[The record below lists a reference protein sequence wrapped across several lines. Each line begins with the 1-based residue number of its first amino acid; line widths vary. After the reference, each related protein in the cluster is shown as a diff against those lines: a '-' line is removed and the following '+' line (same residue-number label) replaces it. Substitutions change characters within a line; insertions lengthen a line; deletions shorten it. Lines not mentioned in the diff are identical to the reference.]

1 MYKTI
6 TSAAN
11 PLFKRVNAL
20 HEKKFRAR
28 EGLFLAEGMRI
39 VVEAVDSGHIPEILI
54 LAPGIADH
62 PAMRR
67 VINMCRH
74 GVTEMTEMTPDL
86 LTRLTRKDNPQN
98 VVGVFCQSL
107 TSLRHIDRSRAHL
120 WFVLESIK
128 DPGNLGTILRT
139 ADAVGAGG
147 VILLDQ
153 GCDPFSVEAVRSS
166 MGAIFTQTVT
176 AVEWPEFLSWLRNGP
191 GLLAGASLKT
201 ALDYQAV
208 AYTNP
213 TFLLMGNEQSGLP
226 QAYEDACDALV
237 KLPMRGKADSLNVA
251 VATAVLAYEVINQ
264 HKATHPLTAGAT
276 S

>member
-1 MYKTI
+1 MYKSI

-20 HEKKFRAR
+20 HEKKFRGR

-39 VVEAVDSGHIPEILI
+39 IVEAVDSGHIPVFLI
-54 LAPGIADH
+54 LAPGIAEH

-74 GVTEMTEMTPDL
+74 GVTELIEMTPDL
-86 LTRLTRKDNPQN
+86 LIRLTRKDNPQN
-98 VVGVFCQSL
+98 VVGVFRQSL
-107 TSLRHIDRSRAHL
+107 TSLRQVDRTRSRL
-120 WFVLESIK
+120 WFALEAIK

-166 MGAIFTQTVT
+166 MGAIFTQTIVT
-176 AVEWPEFLSWLRNGP
+176 AEWTEFSAWLRAGP
-191 GLLAGASLKT
+191 GFLAGASLKT
-201 ALDYQAV
+201 AVDYQAV
-208 AYTNP
+208 AYPDP

-226 QAYEDACDALV
+226 QAYEAACDALV

-251 VATAVLAYEVINQ
+251 IATAVLAYEVVNQ
-264 HKATHPLTAGAT
+264 HKAAIPGDTPAT

>member
-1 MYKTI
+1 MHKTI

-28 EGLFLAEGMRI
+28 DGLFLAEGMRI

-67 VINMCRH
+67 VINMCRQD
-74 GVTEMTEMTPDL
+74 VTEMTEMTPEL

-98 VVGVFCQSL
+98 VVGVFRQAL
-107 TSLRHIDRSRAHL
+107 TPLRQLDRARAHI
-120 WFVLESIK
+120 WFVLEAIK

-166 MGAIFTQTVT
+166 MGALFTQTVAT
-176 AVEWPEFLSWLRNGP
+176 AAWPEFLAWLREGP
-191 GLLAGASLKT
+191 GFLVGASLKT
-201 ALDYQAV
+201 SVDYQAV
-208 AYTNP
+208 AYPDP

-251 VATAVLAYEVINQ
+251 IATAVLAYEVINQ
-264 HKATHPLTAGAT
+264 RKHGFDSDATA

>member
-1 MYKTI
+1 MYKTV

-20 HEKKFRAR
+20 HEKKFRSR

-39 VVEAVDSGHIPEILI
+39 VVEAVDSGHIPELLI
-54 LAPGIADH
+54 LAQGIADH
-62 PAMRR
+62 PALRR
-67 VINMCRH
+67 VINICRH
-74 GVTEMTEMTPDL
+74 DVTQMTEMTPDL
-86 LTRLTRKDNPQN
+86 LMRLTRKDNPQN
-98 VVGVFCQSL
+98 VVGVFRQCL
-107 TSLRHIDRSRAHL
+107 TPLSKINRARAPL
-120 WFVLESIK
+120 WFVLEAIK

-153 GCDPFSVEAVRSS
+153 GCDPFSVEAVRGS

-176 AVEWPEFLSWLRNGP
+176 EAAWPDFLSWLREGP
-191 GLLAGASLKT
+191 GFLAGASLNT
-201 ALDYQAV
+201 SDDYQAIR
-208 AYTNP
+208 YPEP

-226 QAYEDACDALV
+226 EDYECACDALV
-237 KLPMRGKADSLNVA
+237 KLPMLGKADSLNVA
-251 VATAVLAYEVINQ
+251 IATAVLAYEVVNQRKNINRLHSTVQ
-264 HKATHPLTAGAT
+264 